1 MKCPY
6 CNNVMEE
13 GIIQSPQE
21 LSWKKGIK
29 RPVFGRAGFHEDSI
43 VLSKLSFMKG
53 SAVKAYL
60 CRKCKKVIIDCADK
74 ESDLNHC

>member
-1 MKCPY
+1 MTCQY

-13 GIIQSPQE
+13 GIIQSSQE

-29 RPVFGRAGFHEDSI
+29 RPIFGRAGFHEDSI
-43 VLSKLSFMKG
+43 VLSKLSIMKG

-60 CRKCKKVIIDCADK
+60 CRRCMKVIIDCADEK
-74 ESDLNHC
+74 SDLNEC

>member
-1 MKCPY
+1 MICPY
-6 CNNVMEE
+6 CNNLMEE

-29 RPVFGRAGFHEDSI
+29 RPVFGRAGFHDDSI

-53 SAVKAYL
+53 SAVKALL
-60 CRKCKKVIIDCADK
+60 CMKCMKVIIDCADK

>member
-1 MKCPY
+1 MTCPY

-21 LSWKKGIK
+21 ISWKKGIK
-29 RPVFGRAGFHEDSI
+29 RPMYGRACFHKDSL

-60 CRKCKKVIIDCADK
+60 CRKCMKVIIDCADK
-74 ESDLNHC
+74 GSDLNRC

>member
-1 MKCPY
+1 MTCPY

-21 LSWKKGIK
+21 ISWKKGIK
-29 RPVFGRAGFHEDSI
+29 RPMYGRAVFNKDSI
-43 VLSKLSFMKG
+43 VLSKLSIMKG

-60 CRKCKKVIIDCADK
+60 CRRCMKVIIDCADEK
-74 ESDLNHC
+74 SDLNEC

>member
-6 CNNVMEE
+6 CDHLMEE
-13 GIIQSPQE
+13 GIIQSSQE
-21 LSWKKGIK
+21 ISWKKGIK
-29 RPVFGRAGFHEDSI
+29 RPMFGRAGFHDDSL

-60 CRKCKKVIIDCADK
+60 CRKCMKVIIDCVDEK
-74 ESDLNHC
+74 SDLNKC

>member
-6 CNNVMEE
+6 CDYLMEE
-13 GIIQSPQE
+13 GIIQSSQE
-21 LSWKKGIK
+21 ISWKKGIK
-29 RPVFGRAGFHEDSI
+29 RPMFGRAGFHDDSL

-60 CRKCKKVIIDCADK
+60 CRKCMKVIIDCVDEK
-74 ESDLNHC
+74 SDLNEC

>member
-6 CNNVMEE
+6 CSNEMED

-21 LSWKKGIK
+21 ISWKKGTK
-29 RPVFGRAGFHEDSI
+29 RPFMGRSRFHEDSV

-60 CRKCKKVIIDCADK
+60 CRVCMKVIIDFSD
-74 ESDLNHC
+74 ENSDLNQQ